1 MLLACSARIG
11 EFYRPFKGI
20 ERAMSEEERRQTVT
34 PSRIN
39 EAKRIQV
46 NEGHHV
52 FRERESGDAAFVVL
66 DGKIQIYR
74 TADTGDQVL
83 ATLGKGAMF
92 GEMALIDNQ
101 VRMASA
107 KAIEGQATVLVVTR
121 DAFKKR
127 MEALDP
133 FTRGLIK
140 ILSENIRTIQN

>member
-1 MLLACSARIG
+1 MA
-11 EFYRPFKGI
+11 
-20 ERAMSEEERRQTVT
+20 EEERRQTIT

-39 EAKRIQV
+39 DAKRIQV
-46 NEGHHV
+46 NEGQHV

-66 DGKIQIYR
+66 DGKIAIYR
-74 TADTGDQVL
+74 TTEQGDHLL

-101 VRMASA
+101 ARMASA

-127 MEALDP
+127 MDMLDP

-140 ILSENIRTIQN
+140 ILTENIRTIQKD

>member
-1 MLLACSARIG
+1 MAD
-11 EFYRPFKGI
+11 
-20 ERAMSEEERRQTVT
+20 EERRQTIT

-46 NEGHHV
+46 NEGQHV

-66 DGKIQIYR
+66 DGKIAIYR
-74 TADTGDQVL
+74 TVETGDQVL

-92 GEMALIDNQ
+92 GEMALIDDQ
-101 VRMASA
+101 ARMASA
-107 KAIEGQATVLVVTR
+107 KAIEGTATVLVVTR

-127 MEALDP
+127 MDMLDP

-140 ILSENIRTIQN
+140 ILTENIRTIQKD

>member
-1 MLLACSARIG
+1 
-11 EFYRPFKGI
+11 
-20 ERAMSEEERRQTVT
+20 MSEEERRQTVT

-39 EAKRIQV
+39 DAKRIQV
-46 NEGHHV
+46 SEGQHV

-66 DGKIQIYR
+66 DGKIAIYR
-74 TADTGDQVL
+74 TTEQGDQIL

-92 GEMALIDNQ
+92 GEMALIDDQ
-101 VRMASA
+101 ARMASA

-140 ILSENIRTIQN
+140 ILTENIRTIQKD

>member
-1 MLLACSARIG
+1 
-11 EFYRPFKGI
+11 
-20 ERAMSEEERRQTVT
+20 MSTEEERRQQV
-34 PSRIN
+34 SRIT

-46 NEGHHV
+46 TEGQHV

-66 DGKIQIYR
+66 DGKILIYR
-74 TADTGDQVL
+74 VTDNGEQVL

-101 VRMASA
+101 TRMASA
-107 KAIEGQATVLVVTR
+107 KAIEGNATVLVVTR
-121 DAFKKR
+121 EAFRKR

-140 ILSENIRTIQN
+140 ILSENIRTIQQE